1 MLHELNSASD
11 NNIFDTVLDFYGD
24 DFPFKEIPD
33 FFSDLMNFS
42 CESRRNLDMSFLH
55 PLDIETME

>member
-33 FFSDLMNFS
+33 FFSDLMKMQNAHLLKVDQFLKFKGTCNF
-42 CESRRNLDMSFLH
+42 N
-55 PLDIETME
+55 

>member
-33 FFSDLMNFS
+33 FFSDLMKMQNAH
-42 CESRRNLDMSFLH
+42 LLKVDQFL
-55 PLDIETME
+55 LN